1 MAANEHM
8 REPSGRSA
16 WGGAATSHLL
26 PRPSGIREALASS
39 EARFDAARQSAPM
52 RPPAANP
59 AWEPGVASRS
69 SGSAALPVT
78 RAGMPGGPAAPGLA
92 VEGTGEL
99 LMEARRSRPDFAGMH
114 CAFSCVCRPLRAR
127 CNAGTGVVCV
137 LLKLN
142 VLKVQARAEHAS
154 SVGLQL
160 AATALWS
167 GPVCKVL
174 GFQVLLL
181 CLLQLYGGTAMQAWC
196 AARHAARRWLIT
208 PAWRSTCATV
218 MAESTDP
225 RRRVVRRAVA

>member
-1 MAANEHM
+1 MAANEHL

-16 WGGAATSHLL
+16 WGGAANSHLL

-39 EARFDAARQSAPM
+39 EARFDAARQSAPV

-59 AWEPGVASRS
+59 AWERGVASRS
-69 SGSAALPVT
+69 SGSAALPVA

-92 VEGTGEL
+92 VEATGEL
-99 LMEARRSRPDFAGMH
+99 LMEARRSRPDIAGIH
-114 CAFSCVCRPLRAR
+114 CALSCVCRPLRAR
-127 CNAGTGVVCV
+127 CIAGTGVVCV

-142 VLKVQARAEHAS
+142 VLEVQARAEHAS

-167 GPVCKVL
+167 GPLRKVL

-181 CLLQLYGGTAMQAWC
+181 RLLQLDLGALPC
-196 AARHAARRWLIT
+196 RHGALPGMRQG
-208 PAWRSTCATV
+208 V
-218 MAESTDP
+218 G
-225 RRRVVRRAVA
+225 